1 MTQKCEWL
9 KQMNQKM
16 KEETQRIEQEFEK
29 LEELTSNTE
38 RLFSSLALFFKSL
51 NNELSNEVSIFTRKG
66 QEYLDQK
73 ITKSKLSQEF
83 ASTHFLKYREN
94 VGDITDD
101 LPQFIKDYNEELTL
115 GMEKLKEIYKK
126 VLGFRVPVINNYNV
140 YQLNLVKNATRMIN
154 DTILQ
159 NITNGLQNNL
169 EENMVALITETYKR
183 LMQPFIEMKT
193 NVLDPVDDML
203 EQINDL
209 GYLLMEYKM
218 STKMNTNFFM

>member
-1 MTQKCEWL
+1 
-9 KQMNQKM
+9 MNQKM

-38 RLFSSLALFFKSL
+38 RPFSSLALFFKSL
-51 NNELSNEVSIFTRKG
+51 NNELSNKISIFTRKG
-66 QEYLDQK
+66 KEYLDQK
-73 ITKSKLSQEF
+73 IAKSKLSQEF
-83 ASTHFLKYREN
+83 ASINFLKYREN